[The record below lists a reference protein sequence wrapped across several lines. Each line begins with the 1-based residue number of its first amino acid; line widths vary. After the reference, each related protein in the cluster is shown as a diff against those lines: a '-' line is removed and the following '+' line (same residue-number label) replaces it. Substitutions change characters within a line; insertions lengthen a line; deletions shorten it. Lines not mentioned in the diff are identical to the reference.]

1 MVRLPQTSMP
11 LPCQIPVIVAKLM
24 TAIQGLWYQL
34 PVPDKGIFRGV
45 STRMNARV
53 QHRNNLQKVIS
64 CLLVFCLAFYYV
76 GVPTTA
82 YATTADEG
90 VVATD
95 ETDSPEQ
102 LSHFEDQNEADSSGQ
117 QSHPAEDSVE
127 PPAEETTDTIDAADT
142 TDTTDTTEGE
152 GDRDLNTP
160 DPDDPAA
167 NEEPD
172 PQHAVSVSSAFDV
185 DSRTITYT
193 VTVSNTGD
201 VALTGVTFLIPP
213 GAEAGEGASS
223 STGLNGFESA
233 REGESYESF
242 EITDLPADFDLAVGA
257 SASFTF
263 THELVIQ
270 PTDGTPVTVGFYA
283 TVEAAGETAFGSC
296 MDEYVLPYEAY
307 EVSSYFDA
315 AKADGSRVS
324 GDEPVVVGDTLYF
337 TYVVTNTGNVPLR
350 GIWAQS
356 TGIALVNPSDDWSTA
371 TVLQPGESRNFTASH
386 LVTDADT
393 ADAQDGYARLWA
405 TASIYVNGQSQEYT
419 CEGPVVALDYL
430 DVCIRLLYFEGAQV
444 TEYKDRN
451 LHMRAFVDDDFYWP
465 VDYIYENCT
474 DGFEIYRP
482 TSFDPI
488 TPEELSQMGTN
499 ENGEI
504 VLPVAYLR
512 TPTEASWTVNYYLD
526 STEGE
531 YLGSDYGTGKVGE
544 AIPVQLPS
552 TAPTGY
558 KADPVVTGPE
568 VIDADG
574 TQNVVD
580 VVYERD
586 SFGYTVNYYS
596 RDYAGQES
604 FLGST
609 TGPAATYGS
618 TVTVPVE
625 QLNAKLPTGFKALE
639 AGADYTVDI
648 TADEPQNVIDVTY
661 EPDTFTYTIR
671 YYHDAALDDAYHFQ
685 GEPLVGE
692 AVYGSTVHVDIHT
705 LNRNIPD
712 EGFYPKDNDDEFDIV
727 ITEDAAANSYNV
739 VYERASY
746 AYTISYYKDSVAP
759 ENLLGERTGV
769 YLWDYDRN
777 LAVPGD
783 TDAFLPEGYRRLVA
797 DLRIHITADPAQNVL
812 NVVYDRKRNDLGF
825 TVNYYRDSVD
835 AANLLGSDTGTGT
848 FEDAIPYVSGK
859 YAPEGYDAT
868 GVTSGATT
876 IGIDA
881 DANVLN
887 VVYTKGQ
894 VGYTV
899 NYYRDGVDD
908 ANLLGSVTGSGMLGS
923 DIPYE
928 VGPFA
933 PVGYDVANAA
943 TSGQTLV
950 TADAAANVLNVV
962 YTRQNNLSWRVNYY
976 LGSMDGAPVAS
987 ETGYGAYGDA
997 IVFEEGSHLAPGYVT
1012 PAQVSGDTTIVNL
1025 EGESVLNVVYPL
1037 GSYDYTVNYYKD
1049 AISEDNLLGS
1059 DVANGLYGSPVIFE
1073 QGKYAPE
1080 GYLTTGQTN
1089 GALTVGYDVASNVLN
1104 IVYTVDSFGYSIN
1117 YYKGS
1122 VADKNLVETV
1132 HNPTDLRPF
1141 GSTVELRV
1149 SEINTHRPNGYAEV
1163 SNARNLTITADAANN
1178 VINVVF
1184 APDFDE
1190 FYTTGIEP
1198 VVTTYDGSTHYVTA
1212 PGVVDGDVVT
1222 YVCDGVYETRTVGV
1236 DENIGLE
1243 FTEVTDGDVP
1253 VVVMLTRAGIASNA
1267 VQTYVNIAP
1276 APVVP
1281 DDPDT
1286 PDNPDNPDN
1295 PVTPD
1300 NPDDPDDPDN
1310 PDDPANEDPE
1320 VPSDIYVPGTDTTTD
1335 RGPMGQIAE
1344 RIFSYVDPGIEV
1356 PAPLNVTP
1364 IESGLDLAGAETIA
1378 DDANPLAAPAAPQK
1392 DFNAVSYLLVVL
1404 ATLCLAATSILLVVG
1419 KHIGNRMMQ
1428 MSVELAITDERKRRV
1443 VKRIAIGL
1451 GVCAIVLYVPWAT
1464 LLLL

>member
-1 MVRLPQTSMP
+1 M
-11 LPCQIPVIVAKLM
+11 
-24 TAIQGLWYQL
+24 
-34 PVPDKGIFRGV
+34 
-45 STRMNARV
+45 
-53 QHRNNLQKVIS
+53 
-64 CLLVFCLAFYYV
+64 
-76 GVPTTA
+76 
-82 YATTADEG
+82 
-90 VVATD
+90 
-95 ETDSPEQ
+95 
-102 LSHFEDQNEADSSGQ
+102 
-117 QSHPAEDSVE
+117 
-127 PPAEETTDTIDAADT
+127 
-142 TDTTDTTEGE
+142 
-152 GDRDLNTP
+152 
-160 DPDDPAA
+160 
-167 NEEPD
+167 
-172 PQHAVSVSSAFDV
+172 
-185 DSRTITYT
+185 
-193 VTVSNTGD
+193 
-201 VALTGVTFLIPP
+201 
-213 GAEAGEGASS
+213 
-223 STGLNGFESA
+223 
-233 REGESYESF
+233 
-242 EITDLPADFDLAVGA
+242 
-257 SASFTF
+257 
-263 THELVIQ
+263 
-270 PTDGTPVTVGFYA
+270 
-283 TVEAAGETAFGSC
+283 
-296 MDEYVLPYEAY
+296 
-307 EVSSYFDA
+307 
-315 AKADGSRVS
+315 
-324 GDEPVVVGDTLYF
+324 
-337 TYVVTNTGNVPLR
+337 
-350 GIWAQS
+350 
-356 TGIALVNPSDDWSTA
+356 
-371 TVLQPGESRNFTASH
+371 
-386 LVTDADT
+386 
-393 ADAQDGYARLWA
+393 
-405 TASIYVNGQSQEYT
+405 
-419 CEGPVVALDYL
+419 
-430 DVCIRLLYFEGAQV
+430 
-444 TEYKDRN
+444 
-451 LHMRAFVDDDFYWP
+451 
-465 VDYIYENCT
+465 
-474 DGFEIYRP
+474 
-482 TSFDPI
+482 
-488 TPEELSQMGTN
+488 
-499 ENGEI
+499 
-504 VLPVAYLR
+504 
-512 TPTEASWTVNYYLD
+512 
-526 STEGE
+526 
-531 YLGSDYGTGKVGE
+531 
-544 AIPVQLPS
+544 
-552 TAPTGY
+552 
-558 KADPVVTGPE
+558 
-568 VIDADG
+568 
-574 TQNVVD
+574 VD

-609 TGPAATYGS
+609 IGPEAIYGS
-618 TVTVPVE
+618 TVTLSTE

-648 TADEPQNVIDVTY
+648 TADESQNVIDVTY
-661 EPDTFTYTIR
+661 DPDTFTYTIR

-746 AYTISYYKDSVAP
+746 AYTIAYYKDSVAP

-868 GVTSGATT
+868 GTTSGATT

-899 NYYRDGVDD
+899 NYYRDSVDD

-923 DIPYE
+923 DIPHE

-997 IVFEEGSHLAPGYVT
+997 IVFEEGKHLAPGYTT
-1012 PAQVSGDTTIVNL
+1012 PARVSGDTTIVNL

-1059 DVANGLYGSPVIFE
+1059 DTANGLYGSPVIFE

-1104 IVYTVDSFGYSIN
+1104 VVYTVDSFGYSIN

-1122 VADKNLVETV
+1122 VADENLVETV
-1132 HNPTDLRPF
+1132 HNSADLRPF
-1141 GSTVELRV
+1141 GSTVELRA

-1184 APDFDE
+1184 APDFGE
-1190 FYTTGIEP
+1190 FYETGIEP

-1267 VQTYVNIAP
+1267 VETYVNIAP

-1281 DDPDT
+1281 DDPNTPDNPDDPVT
-1286 PDNPDNPDN
+1286 PDNPDNPN
-1295 PVTPD
+1295 
-1300 NPDDPDDPDN
+1300 DPDN
-1310 PDDPANEDPE
+1310 PDDPAVDDPE

-1344 RIFSYVDPGIEV
+1344 RIFSYVDPGIDV
-1356 PAPLNVTP
+1356 PGPLNATP
-1364 IESGLDLAGAETIA
+1364 IESGLGLAGTETIA

-1443 VKRIAIGL
+1443 VKRIATGL
-1451 GVCAIVLYVPWAT
+1451 GVCAIVLYVLWAM

>member
-1 MVRLPQTSMP
+1 MVRLPETTVP

-102 LSHFEDQNEADSSGQ
+102 LSHLEDQNETASSGQ
-117 QSHPAEDSVE
+117 QSHPDEDSAE
-127 PPAEETTDTIDAADT
+127 TPAEETTDTTDTDDT
-142 TDTTDTTEGE
+142 TGTTEGE
-152 GDRDLNTP
+152 GDRDLNVP

-193 VTVSNTGD
+193 VTVTNTGD
-201 VALTGVTFLIPP
+201 DALTGASFLISP
-213 GAEAGEGASS
+213 GVEAGEGASS
-223 STGLNGFESA
+223 STGVNGFESA
-233 REGESYESF
+233 HDGADYANF

-296 MDEYVLPYEAY
+296 MDDYVLPYEAY

-350 GIWAQS
+350 GVWAQS

-405 TASIYVNGQSQEYT
+405 TASIYVNGQSQECT

-444 TEYKDRN
+444 TEYPERN

-488 TPEELSQMGTN
+488 APEELSQMGTN
-499 ENGEI
+499 QYGEI

-531 YLGSDYGTGKVGE
+531 YLGSEYGTGNVGE
-544 AIPVQLPS
+544 AIPVQIYA
-552 TAPTGY
+552 APTGY

-648 TADEPQNVIDVTY
+648 TADESQNVIDVTY
-661 EPDTFTYTIR
+661 DPDTFTYTIR

-746 AYTISYYKDSVAP
+746 AYTIAYYKDSVAP

-835 AANLLGSDTGTGT
+835 
-848 FEDAIPYVSGK
+848 
-859 YAPEGYDAT
+859 
-868 GVTSGATT
+868 
-876 IGIDA
+876 
-881 DANVLN
+881 
-887 VVYTKGQ
+887 
-894 VGYTV
+894 
-899 NYYRDGVDD
+899 D

-923 DIPYE
+923 DIPHE

-1104 IVYTVDSFGYSIN
+1104 VIYTVDSFGYSIN

-1122 VADKNLVETV
+1122 VADENLVETV
-1132 HNPTDLRPF
+1132 HNPADLRPF
-1141 GSTVELRV
+1141 GSTVELRA
-1149 SEINTHRPNGYAEV
+1149 SEINTHRPNGYAEA
-1163 SNARNLTITADAANN
+1163 SNARNLTITADAASN

-1184 APDFDE
+1184 APDFGE

-1243 FTEVTDGDVP
+1243 FTEVTDGNVP

-1267 VQTYVNIAP
+1267 VETYVNIAP

-1286 PDNPDNPDN
+1286 PDNPDD

-1300 NPDDPDDPDN
+1300 SPDDPDAPDN
-1310 PDDPANEDPE
+1310 PDDPAADDPE

-1344 RIFSYVDPGIEV
+1344 RIFSYVDPGIDV
-1356 PAPLNVTP
+1356 PGPLNATP
-1364 IESGLDLAGAETIA
+1364 IESGLDLAGTETIA

-1443 VKRIAIGL
+1443 VKRIATGL
-1451 GVCAIVLYVPWAT
+1451 GVCAIVLYVLWAT

>member
-1 MVRLPQTSMP
+1 MVRLPETTVP

-45 STRMNARV
+45 FTRMNVRV
-53 QHRNNLQKVIS
+53 QHRNSLQKVIS
-64 CLLVFCLAFYYV
+64 CLLAFSLAFYYV

-82 YATTADEG
+82 YAAD
-90 VVATD
+90 TD
-95 ETDSPEQ
+95 ETACSEEQ
-102 LSHFEDQNEADSSGQ
+102 PHFKDQNETESSEQ
-117 QSHPAEDSVE
+117 QSHPDEASIEIAAETVDLSTVSSAEDT
-127 PPAEETTDTIDAADT
+127 ADTIDA
-142 TDTTDTTEGE
+142 TDTTDPVDE

-160 DPDDPAA
+160 DPDDP
-167 NEEPD
+167 NTNVEPD

-185 DSRTITYT
+185 ASRTITYT
-193 VTVSNTGD
+193 VTVTNTGD
-201 VALTGVTFLIPP
+201 VDLTGASFSISS
-213 GAEAGEGASS
+213 GAEGDGSS
-223 STGLNGFESA
+223 HGGVSGFESA
-233 REGESYESF
+233 HDGVDYANF
-242 EITDLPADFDLAVGA
+242 EIADLPADFDLAVGA

-263 THELVIQ
+263 THELVIK
-270 PTDGTPVTVGFYA
+270 PADGTSVTVGFTA
-283 TVEAAGETAFGSC
+283 MVEAAGETAAGTHV
-296 MDEYVLPYEAY
+296 DEYVLPYEAF
-307 EVSSYFDA
+307 ELSGSAVARDA
-315 AKADGSRVS
+315 RGYLLAE
-324 GDEPVVVGDTLYF
+324 DEPATIGDTLSF
-337 TYVVTNTGNVPLR
+337 TYTVTNTGTMPLAD
-350 GIWAQS
+350 IS
-356 TGIALVNPSDDWSTA
+356 VSLKSLVD
-371 TVLQPGESRNFTASH
+371 
-386 LVTDADT
+386 
-393 ADAQDGYARLWA
+393 
-405 TASIYVNGQSQEYT
+405 
-419 CEGPVVALDYL
+419 
-430 DVCIRLLYFEGAQV
+430 FEGAPDTLPTLEPGASQEFTITRVV
-444 TEYKDRN
+444 TEEDFAEVTEDDPYPTTFAYAIVTANGVTHELDLYSPKLAQEYYSYTIDFVARHLEGNPTYYPSWQINLRN
-451 LHMRAFVDDDFYWP
+451 LGPEMYLPLETIYDHCPEGYDISLYVMDEDENVYP
-465 VDYIYENCT
+465 V
-474 DGFEIYRP
+474 
-482 TSFDPI
+482 
-488 TPEELSQMGTN
+488 ELQDVEPFT
-499 ENGEI
+499 
-504 VLPVAYLR
+504 LPSLQSNIMVVYDQI
-512 TPTEASWTVNYYLD
+512 PTEASYTVNYYLD
-526 STEGE
+526 STEGT
-531 YLGSDYGTGKVGE
+531 YLGSDYGSGNVGDF
-544 AIPVQLPS
+544 IPVS
-552 TAPTGY
+552 ATAPAGY
-558 KADPVVTGPE
+558 KTTPVITGPE
-568 VIDADG
+568 VIGADA
-574 TQNVVD
+574 TENVVN
-580 VVYERD
+580 VVFERD

-639 AGADYTVDI
+639 AGADYAVDI
-648 TADEPQNVIDVTY
+648 TADEAQNVIDVTY

-746 AYTISYYKDSVAP
+746 AYTIAYYKDSVAP
-759 ENLLGERTGV
+759 QNLLGERTGV
-769 YLWDYDRN
+769 YLWDYNWNVYQDERN
-777 LAVPGD
+777 
-783 TDAFLPEGYRRLVA
+783 AFLPEGYKRFTTSDYVR
-797 DLRIHITADPAQNVL
+797 ITADESQNVL
-812 NVVYDRKRNDLGF
+812 NVVYDQKRNDLGY
-825 TVNYYRDSVD
+825 TVNYYKDSVD

-868 GVTSGATT
+868 GVTSGVTT
-876 IGIDA
+876 IGVDQE
-881 DANVLN
+881 ANVLN
-887 VVYTKGQ
+887 VVYSKGQ
-894 VGYTV
+894 IGYTV
-899 NYYRDGVDD
+899 NYYKDSVDA
-908 ANLLGSVTGSGMLGS
+908 ANLLGSMTGSGVLGS

-933 PVGYDVANAA
+933 PVGYDVTNAA

-950 TADAAANVLNVV
+950 TADASANVLNVV
-962 YTRQNNLSWRVNYY
+962 YTKQNNLSWRVNYY

-997 IVFEEGSHLAPGYVT
+997 ITFEEGKHLALGYAL
-1012 PAQVSGDTTIVNL
+1012 PAQISGDTTIVNL

-1037 GSYDYTVNYYKD
+1037 GSYEYTVNYYKD
-1049 AISEDNLLGS
+1049 AISENNLLGS
-1059 DVANGLYGSPVIFE
+1059 DVANGLYGSHIVFE
-1073 QGKYAPE
+1073 QGKYAPV

-1104 IVYTVDSFGYSIN
+1104 VVYTVDSFGYSIN

-1122 VADKNLVETV
+1122 VADENLVETV
-1132 HNPTDLRPF
+1132 HNPADLRPF

-1149 SEINTHRPNGYAEV
+1149 DEMNMHRPNGYAEV

-1190 FYTTGIEP
+1190 FYATGIDP
-1198 VVTTYDGSTHYVTA
+1198 VVTTYDGSAHYVTA
-1212 PGVVDGDVVT
+1212 PGVVDGDIVT
-1222 YVCDGVYETRTVGV
+1222 YVYDGGYETRTVGV

-1267 VQTYVNIAP
+1267 VETFVNIAP

-1281 DDPDT
+1281 DDPNVPVIPDDPSMLDNPDD
-1286 PDNPDNPDN
+1286 PDNPD
-1295 PVTPD
+1295 TPD
-1300 NPDDPDDPDN
+1300 NPDDPAAD
-1310 PDDPANEDPE
+1310 DPE

-1344 RIFSYVDPGIEV
+1344 RIFSYVDPGIDV
-1356 PAPLNVTP
+1356 PGPLNATP
-1364 IESGLDLAGAETIA
+1364 IESGLDLAGTETIA

-1443 VKRIAIGL
+1443 VKRIATGL
-1451 GVCAIVLYVPWAT
+1451 GVCAIVLYVLWAT

>member
-11 LPCQIPVIVAKLM
+11 LPCQIPVIMAKLM

-34 PVPDKGIFRGV
+34 PVPGKGIFRGV

-102 LSHFEDQNEADSSGQ
+102 LSHLEDQNETASSGQ
-117 QSHPAEDSVE
+117 QSHPDEDSAE
-127 PPAEETTDTIDAADT
+127 TPAEETTDTTDTDDT
-142 TDTTDTTEGE
+142 TGTTEGE
-152 GDRDLNTP
+152 GDRDLNAP

-193 VTVSNTGD
+193 VTVTNTGD
-201 VALTGVTFLIPP
+201 VALTGASFLISP
-213 GAEAGEGASS
+213 GVEAGEGASS
-223 STGLNGFESA
+223 STGVNGFESA
-233 REGESYESF
+233 HDGADYANF

-263 THELVIQ
+263 THELLIQ

-283 TVEAAGETAFGSC
+283 TVEAAGETAFDSC
-296 MDEYVLPYEAY
+296 MDECVLPYEAF
-307 EVSSYFDA
+307 EIS
-315 AKADGSRVS
+315 GSVLAYNAQ
-324 GDEPVVVGDTLYF
+324 GYLLEKDEPATIGDTLYF
-337 TYVVTNTGNVPLR
+337 TYVVTNTGSLPLDDISLFVKSLTDFEGVPD
-350 GIWAQS
+350 
-356 TGIALVNPSDDWSTA
+356 ALDVLEPGASQEFTITRVVTEEDFAEATEDEPYPVIFAYAIVTA
-371 TVLQPGESRNFTASH
+371 NGVTHEHELYSPRLDQECYTYTIDFVARH
-386 LVTDADT
+386 LVGNPTYHPSW
-393 ADAQDGYARLWA
+393 QISLRNL
-405 TASIYVNGQSQEYT
+405 
-419 CEGPVVALDYL
+419 GPEMYLPL
-430 DVCIRLLYFEGAQV
+430 DV
-444 TEYKDRN
+444 
-451 LHMRAFVDDDFYWP
+451 
-465 VDYIYENCT
+465 IYERCPAGYEPSVYLETGDSAVLVELQDMNPIELPELQSNFLVVY
-474 DGFEIYRP
+474 DEI
-482 TSFDPI
+482 
-488 TPEELSQMGTN
+488 
-499 ENGEI
+499 
-504 VLPVAYLR
+504 
-512 TPTEASWTVNYYLD
+512 PTEASWTVNYYLD

-568 VIDADG
+568 VIDTDS

-648 TADEPQNVIDVTY
+648 TADESQNVIDVTY

-899 NYYRDGVDD
+899 NYYRDSVDD

-1104 IVYTVDSFGYSIN
+1104 VVYTVDSFGYSIN

-1122 VADKNLVETV
+1122 VADENLVETV

-1141 GSTVELRV
+1141 GSTVELRA

-1178 VINVVF
+1178 IINVVF

-1286 PDNPDNPDN
+1286 PDNPDNPDD

-1300 NPDDPDDPDN
+1300 NPDDPDAPDN
-1310 PDDPANEDPE
+1310 PDDPAADDPE

-1344 RIFSYVDPGIEV
+1344 RIFSYVDPGIDV
-1356 PAPLNVTP
+1356 PGPLNATP
-1364 IESGLDLAGAETIA
+1364 IESGLDLAGTETIA

-1443 VKRIAIGL
+1443 MKRIATGL
-1451 GVCAIVLYVPWAT
+1451 GVCAIVLYVLWAT

>member
-1 MVRLPQTSMP
+1 MVRLPQTSMS

-53 QHRNNLQKVIS
+53 QHRNSLQKVIS

-76 GVPTTA
+76 GTPVTA
-82 YATTADEG
+82 YAADTDEG
-90 VVATD
+90 VTAAVISSEANEVSEVEKSQD
-95 ETDSPEQ
+95 ELAEEGDFSTTSSDGDSGRNDSDSTESTEPEQ
-102 LSHFEDQNEADSSGQ
+102 
-117 QSHPAEDSVE
+117 PAEPEQPTDPEDPTEPAEPEVVE
-127 PPAEETTDTIDAADT
+127 PQYSVSASSSFDAA
-142 TDTTDTTEGE
+142 
-152 GDRDLNTP
+152 
-160 DPDDPAA
+160 A
-167 NEEPD
+167 
-172 PQHAVSVSSAFDV
+172 
-185 DSRTITYT
+185 RTITYT
-193 VTVSNTGD
+193 VNVTNTG
-201 VALTGVTFLIPP
+201 ASTIESLSFTSPGGVEDPTAIGSGVSIVENAGDDSASHTFD
-213 GAEAGEGASS
+213 
-223 STGLNGFESA
+223 N
-233 REGESYESF
+233 
-242 EITDLPADFDLAVGA
+242 LPADFSLGA
-257 SASFTF
+257 GQMASFTF
-263 THELVIQ
+263 EYELRLD
-270 PTDGTPVTVGFYA
+270 P
-283 TVEAAGETAFGSC
+283 AAGGSVNVAFTVFVYAGNHVESANCETDCVF
-296 MDEYVLPYEAY
+296 PYSDFTVTGTSVAR
-307 EVSSYFDA
+307 DA
-315 AKADGSRVS
+315 RGYLLAE
-324 GDEPVVVGDTLYF
+324 DEPATIGDTLYF
-337 TYVVTNTGNVPLR
+337 TYTVTNTGTLPLS
-350 GIWAQS
+350 GLS
-356 TGIALVNPSDDWSTA
+356 TSIKSVSSFEGAIELPSG
-371 TVLQPGESRNFTASH
+371 LQPGESQSFTVTHVVTDEDFVDVTEDEPYAVVLALAIVEAGDLTHEFELSSPKLAREYYSYTIDFVARH
-386 LVTDADT
+386 LVGNPTYYPAWQISLRNIGPEMHLPLSTIYDHCPEGYDISLYVMDEDENVYPVELQDAEPLT
-393 ADAQDGYARLWA
+393 LP
-405 TASIYVNGQSQEYT
+405 SLQSNI
-419 CEGPVVALDYL
+419 VVVYDQ
-430 DVCIRLLYFEGAQV
+430 I
-444 TEYKDRN
+444 
-451 LHMRAFVDDDFYWP
+451 
-465 VDYIYENCT
+465 
-474 DGFEIYRP
+474 
-482 TSFDPI
+482 
-488 TPEELSQMGTN
+488 
-499 ENGEI
+499 
-504 VLPVAYLR
+504 
-512 TPTEASWTVNYYLD
+512 PTEASWTVNYYLD

-531 YLGSDYGTGKVGE
+531 YLGSNYGTGNVGE
-544 AIPVQLPS
+544 AIPLQLPS

-558 KADPVVTGPE
+558 KATPVITGPE
-568 VIDADG
+568 VIGVDA

-596 RDYAGQES
+596 RDHAGQES

-609 TGPAATYGS
+609 TGPKAMYGS

-648 TADEPQNVIDVTY
+648 TADEAQNVIDVTY

-746 AYTISYYKDSVAP
+746 AYTIAYYKDSVAP
-759 ENLLGERTGV
+759 QNLLGERTGV
-769 YLWDYDRN
+769 YLWDYNWNVYQDERN
-777 LAVPGD
+777 
-783 TDAFLPEGYRRLVA
+783 AFLPEGYKRFTTSDYVR
-797 DLRIHITADPAQNVL
+797 ITADESQNVL
-812 NVVYDRKRNDLGF
+812 NVVYDQKRNDLGY

-887 VVYTKGQ
+887 VVYSKGQ

-899 NYYRDGVDD
+899 NYYRDSVEA
-908 ANLLGSVTGSGMLGS
+908 ANLLGSVAGSGVLGS

-950 TADAAANVLNVV
+950 TADASANVLNVV
-962 YTRQNNLSWRVNYY
+962 YTKQSNLSWRVNYY

-997 IVFEEGSHLAPGYVT
+997 IAFEEGKHLALGYTT
-1012 PAQVSGDTTIVNL
+1012 PAQVSGDTAIVNL

-1049 AISEDNLLGS
+1049 AISGDNLLGS

-1122 VADKNLVETV
+1122 IADENLVETV
-1132 HNPTDLRPF
+1132 HNPADLRPF

-1149 SEINTHRPNGYAEV
+1149 DEMNMHRPNGYAEV

-1178 VINVVF
+1178 IINVVF
-1184 APDFDE
+1184 APDFGE
-1190 FYTTGIEP
+1190 FYATGIDP

-1222 YVCDGVYETRTVGV
+1222 YVYDGVYETRTVGV

-1243 FTEVTDGDVP
+1243 FTEVTNGDVP

-1267 VQTYVNIAP
+1267 VETYVNIAP

-1281 DDPDT
+1281 DDPNT
-1286 PDNPDNPDN
+1286 PDNPDD

-1300 NPDDPDDPDN
+1300 NPDDPNDPDN
-1310 PDDPANEDPE
+1310 PDDPAADDPE

-1344 RIFSYVDPGIEV
+1344 RIFSYVDPGIDV
-1356 PAPLNVTP
+1356 PGPLNATP
-1364 IESGLDLAGAETIA
+1364 IESGLDLAGTETIA

-1404 ATLCLAATSILLVVG
+1404 ATLCLVATSILLVVG

-1428 MSVELAITDERKRRV
+1428 MSVELAITDERKRHV
-1443 VKRIAIGL
+1443 VKRIATGL
-1451 GVCAIVLYVPWAT
+1451 GVCAIVLYVLWAT

>member
-201 VALTGVTFLIPP
+201 VALTGVTFLSPP

-648 TADEPQNVIDVTY
+648 TAASPRTS
-661 EPDTFTYTIR
+661 
-671 YYHDAALDDAYHFQ
+671 
-685 GEPLVGE
+685 
-692 AVYGSTVHVDIHT
+692 ST
-705 LNRNIPD
+705 
-712 EGFYPKDNDDEFDIV
+712 
-727 ITEDAAANSYNV
+727 
-739 VYERASY
+739 
-746 AYTISYYKDSVAP
+746 
-759 ENLLGERTGV
+759 
-769 YLWDYDRN
+769 
-777 LAVPGD
+777 
-783 TDAFLPEGYRRLVA
+783 
-797 DLRIHITADPAQNVL
+797 
-812 NVVYDRKRNDLGF
+812 
-825 TVNYYRDSVD
+825 
-835 AANLLGSDTGTGT
+835 
-848 FEDAIPYVSGK
+848 
-859 YAPEGYDAT
+859 
-868 GVTSGATT
+868 
-876 IGIDA
+876 
-881 DANVLN
+881 
-887 VVYTKGQ
+887 
-894 VGYTV
+894 
-899 NYYRDGVDD
+899 
-908 ANLLGSVTGSGMLGS
+908 
-923 DIPYE
+923 
-928 VGPFA
+928 
-933 PVGYDVANAA
+933 
-943 TSGQTLV
+943 
-950 TADAAANVLNVV
+950 
-962 YTRQNNLSWRVNYY
+962 
-976 LGSMDGAPVAS
+976 
-987 ETGYGAYGDA
+987 
-997 IVFEEGSHLAPGYVT
+997 
-1012 PAQVSGDTTIVNL
+1012 
-1025 EGESVLNVVYPL
+1025 
-1037 GSYDYTVNYYKD
+1037 
-1049 AISEDNLLGS
+1049 
-1059 DVANGLYGSPVIFE
+1059 
-1073 QGKYAPE
+1073 
-1080 GYLTTGQTN
+1080 
-1089 GALTVGYDVASNVLN
+1089 
-1104 IVYTVDSFGYSIN
+1104 
-1117 YYKGS
+1117 
-1122 VADKNLVETV
+1122 
-1132 HNPTDLRPF
+1132 
-1141 GSTVELRV
+1141 
-1149 SEINTHRPNGYAEV
+1149 
-1163 SNARNLTITADAANN
+1163 
-1178 VINVVF
+1178 
-1184 APDFDE
+1184 
-1190 FYTTGIEP
+1190 
-1198 VVTTYDGSTHYVTA
+1198 
-1212 PGVVDGDVVT
+1212 
-1222 YVCDGVYETRTVGV
+1222 
-1236 DENIGLE
+1236 
-1243 FTEVTDGDVP
+1243 
-1253 VVVMLTRAGIASNA
+1253 
-1267 VQTYVNIAP
+1267 
-1276 APVVP
+1276 
-1281 DDPDT
+1281 
-1286 PDNPDNPDN
+1286 
-1295 PVTPD
+1295 
-1300 NPDDPDDPDN
+1300 
-1310 PDDPANEDPE
+1310 
-1320 VPSDIYVPGTDTTTD
+1320 
-1335 RGPMGQIAE
+1335 
-1344 RIFSYVDPGIEV
+1344 
-1356 PAPLNVTP
+1356 
-1364 IESGLDLAGAETIA
+1364 
-1378 DDANPLAAPAAPQK
+1378 
-1392 DFNAVSYLLVVL
+1392 
-1404 ATLCLAATSILLVVG
+1404 
-1419 KHIGNRMMQ
+1419 
-1428 MSVELAITDERKRRV
+1428 
-1443 VKRIAIGL
+1443 
-1451 GVCAIVLYVPWAT
+1451 
-1464 LLLL
+1464 

>member
-1 MVRLPQTSMP
+1 MVRLPETTVP

-102 LSHFEDQNEADSSGQ
+102 LSHLEDQNETASSGQ
-117 QSHPAEDSVE
+117 QSHPDEDSAE
-127 PPAEETTDTIDAADT
+127 TPAEETTDTTDTDDT
-142 TDTTDTTEGE
+142 TGTTEGE
-152 GDRDLNTP
+152 GDRDLNVP

-193 VTVSNTGD
+193 VTVTNTGD
-201 VALTGVTFLIPP
+201 DALTGASFLISP
-213 GAEAGEGASS
+213 GVEAGEGASS
-223 STGLNGFESA
+223 STGVNGFESA
-233 REGESYESF
+233 HDGADYANF

-296 MDEYVLPYEAY
+296 MDDYVLPYEAY

-350 GIWAQS
+350 GVWAQS

-405 TASIYVNGQSQEYT
+405 TASIYVNGQSQECT

-444 TEYKDRN
+444 TEYPERN

-488 TPEELSQMGTN
+488 APEELSQMGTN
-499 ENGEI
+499 QYGEI

-531 YLGSDYGTGKVGE
+531 YLGSEYGTGNVGE
-544 AIPVQLPS
+544 AIPVQIYA
-552 TAPTGY
+552 APTGY

-648 TADEPQNVIDVTY
+648 TADESQNVIDVTY
-661 EPDTFTYTIR
+661 DPDTFTYTIR

-746 AYTISYYKDSVAP
+746 AYTIAYYKDSVAP

-835 AANLLGSDTGTGT
+835 
-848 FEDAIPYVSGK
+848 
-859 YAPEGYDAT
+859 
-868 GVTSGATT
+868 
-876 IGIDA
+876 
-881 DANVLN
+881 
-887 VVYTKGQ
+887 
-894 VGYTV
+894 
-899 NYYRDGVDD
+899 D

-923 DIPYE
+923 DIPHE

-1104 IVYTVDSFGYSIN
+1104 VVYTVDSFGYSIN

-1122 VADKNLVETV
+1122 VADENLVETV
-1132 HNPTDLRPF
+1132 HNPADLRPF
-1141 GSTVELRV
+1141 GSTVELRA
-1149 SEINTHRPNGYAEV
+1149 SEINTHRPNGYAEA
-1163 SNARNLTITADAANN
+1163 SNARNLTITADAASN

-1184 APDFDE
+1184 APDFGE

-1243 FTEVTDGDVP
+1243 FTEVTDGNVP

-1267 VQTYVNIAP
+1267 VETYVNIAP

-1286 PDNPDNPDN
+1286 PDNPDD

-1300 NPDDPDDPDN
+1300 SPDDPDAPDN
-1310 PDDPANEDPE
+1310 PDDPAADDPE

-1344 RIFSYVDPGIEV
+1344 RIFSYVDPGIDV
-1356 PAPLNVTP
+1356 PGPLNATP
-1364 IESGLDLAGAETIA
+1364 IESGLDLAGTETIA

-1443 VKRIAIGL
+1443 VKRIATGL
-1451 GVCAIVLYVPWAT
+1451 GVCAIVLYVLWAT

>member
-1 MVRLPQTSMP
+1 MVRLPETTVP

-53 QHRNNLQKVIS
+53 QHRNSLQKVIS

-76 GVPTTA
+76 GVPTSA

-90 VVATD
+90 VETVAADETDKIIAAD

-102 LSHFEDQNEADSSGQ
+102 LSHFEDQNETASSGQ
-117 QSHPAEDSVE
+117 QSHPSEAADS
-127 PPAEETTDTIDAADT
+127 ADT
-142 TDTTDTTEGE
+142 TDTTEDE

-167 NEEPD
+167 NEEPN
-172 PQHAVSVSSAFDV
+172 PQHAVNVSSAFDV

-193 VTVSNTGD
+193 VTVTNTGD
-201 VALTGVTFLIPP
+201 VDLTGVSFHTTP
-213 GAEAGEGASS
+213 GSEADAGTVS

-233 REGESYESF
+233 HDGESYQTF

-263 THELVIQ
+263 THELIIQ

-296 MDEYVLPYEAY
+296 MDDYVLPYEAY

-315 AKADGSRVS
+315 AKADGTRVS

-350 GIWAQS
+350 GVWAQS
-356 TGIALVNPSDDWSTA
+356 TGIALVNASDDWSTA
-371 TVLQPGESRNFTASH
+371 TVLQPGESRSFTASH

-405 TASIYVNGQSQEYT
+405 TASIYVNGQAKEGCV
-419 CEGPVVALDYL
+419 CEGPSVALDYL
-430 DVCIRLLYFEGAQV
+430 DVYLRLLYFEGTQV
-444 TEYKDRN
+444 SEYPDRN

-465 VDYIYENCT
+465 EDYIYENCT

-482 TSFDPI
+482 ASFDPI
-488 TPEELSQMGTN
+488 TSEELSQMGTN

-512 TPTEASWTVNYYLD
+512 IPTTASWTVNYYLD

-531 YLGSDYGTGKVGE
+531 YLGSDYGTGNVGE
-544 AIPVQLPS
+544 AIPVQVPS

-558 KADPVVTGPE
+558 KATPVITGPE
-568 VIDADG
+568 VIGADA

-596 RDYAGQES
+596 RDHAGQES

-648 TADEPQNVIDVTY
+648 TADEAQNVIDVTY

-746 AYTISYYKDSVAP
+746 AYTIAYYKDSVAP
-759 ENLLGERTGV
+759 QNLLGERTGV

-783 TDAFLPEGYRRLVA
+783 TDAFLPEGYRSVIA
-797 DLRIHITADPAQNVL
+797 DLRIHITADPTQNVL
-812 NVVYDRKRNDLGF
+812 NVVYDQKRNDLGY

-859 YAPEGYDAT
+859 YAPEGYDTT

-881 DANVLN
+881 DTNVLN
-887 VVYTKGQ
+887 VVYSKGQ

-899 NYYRDGVDD
+899 NYYRDSVDD
-908 ANLLGSVTGSGMLGS
+908 ANLLGSVTGSGVLGS

-943 TSGQTLV
+943 TSGQMMV
-950 TADAAANVLNVV
+950 TADASANVLNVV
-962 YTRQNNLSWRVNYY
+962 YTKQNNLSWRVNYY
-976 LGSMDGAPVAS
+976 LGSMDSAPVAS

-997 IVFEEGSHLAPGYVT
+997 IVFEEGKHLAPGYTT

-1059 DVANGLYGSPVIFE
+1059 DTANGLYGSPVIFE

-1104 IVYTVDSFGYSIN
+1104 VVYTVDSFGYSIN

-1122 VADKNLVETV
+1122 VADENLVETV
-1132 HNPTDLRPF
+1132 HNPADLRPF
-1141 GSTVELRV
+1141 GSTVELRA

-1184 APDFDE
+1184 APDFGE
-1190 FYTTGIEP
+1190 FYATGIEP
-1198 VVTTYDGSTHYVTA
+1198 VVTTYDGSAHYVTA

-1222 YVCDGVYETRTVGV
+1222 YVYDGGYETRTVGV

-1267 VQTYVNIAP
+1267 VETYVNIAP

-1286 PDNPDNPDN
+1286 PDNPDNP
-1295 PVTPD
+1295 VTPD
-1300 NPDDPDDPDN
+1300 NPDDPDTPDN
-1310 PDDPANEDPE
+1310 PDDPAADDPE

-1344 RIFSYVDPGIEV
+1344 RIFSYVDPGIDV
-1356 PAPLNVTP
+1356 PGPLNATP
-1364 IESGLDLAGAETIA
+1364 IESGLDLAGTETIA

-1428 MSVELAITDERKRRV
+1428 VSVELAITDERKRRV
-1443 VKRIAIGL
+1443 VKRIATGL
-1451 GVCAIVLYVPWAT
+1451 GVCAIVLYVLWAT

>member
-53 QHRNNLQKVIS
+53 QHRNSLQKVIS

-102 LSHFEDQNEADSSGQ
+102 LPHLEDQNEADSPGQ
-117 QSHPAEDSVE
+117 QSHPDEDSAE
-127 PPAEETTDTIDAADT
+127 TPAEETTDT

-152 GDRDLNTP
+152 GDRDLNAP

-296 MDEYVLPYEAY
+296 MDDCVLPYEAY

-405 TASIYVNGQSQEYT
+405 TASIYVNGQSQECT

-430 DVCIRLLYFEGAQV
+430 DVCIRLLYFEGVQV
-444 TEYKDRN
+444 TEYPERN

-512 TPTEASWTVNYYLD
+512 TPTEASYTVNYYKD
-526 STEGE
+526 SVDPANS
-531 YLGSDYGTGKVGE
+531 LGSEYGTGNVGE
-544 AIPVQLPS
+544 AIPVS
-552 TAPTGY
+552 ISAAPTGY
-558 KADPVVTGPE
+558 KADPIVTGPE
-568 VIDADG
+568 VIDADS
-574 TQNVVD
+574 TQNVVN

-648 TADEPQNVIDVTY
+648 TADESQNVIDVTY

-746 AYTISYYKDSVAP
+746 AYTIAYYKDSVAP

-825 TVNYYRDSVD
+825 TVNYYRDS
-835 AANLLGSDTGTGT
+835 
-848 FEDAIPYVSGK
+848 
-859 YAPEGYDAT
+859 
-868 GVTSGATT
+868 
-876 IGIDA
+876 
-881 DANVLN
+881 
-887 VVYTKGQ
+887 
-894 VGYTV
+894 
-899 NYYRDGVDD
+899 VDD

-1025 EGESVLNVVYPL
+1025 EGDSVLNVVYPL

-1049 AISEDNLLGS
+1049 AISADNLLGS

-1122 VADKNLVETV
+1122 VADENLVETV

-1141 GSTVELRV
+1141 GSTVELRA

-1163 SNARNLTITADAANN
+1163 SNARNLVITADAANN

-1286 PDNPDNPDN
+1286 PDNPDNPDD

-1335 RGPMGQIAE
+1335 RSPMGQIAE
-1344 RIFSYVDPGIEV
+1344 RIFSYVDPGIDV
-1356 PAPLNVTP
+1356 PAPLNATP

-1443 VKRIAIGL
+1443 VKRIATGL
-1451 GVCAIVLYVPWAT
+1451 GVCAIVLYVLWAT

>member
-95 ETDSPEQ
+95 ETVSPEQLSHNEMTDTDETGSPEQ
-102 LSHFEDQNEADSSGQ
+102 LSHFEDQNETDSSGQ
-117 QSHPAEDSVE
+117 QSHPSEVADS
-127 PPAEETTDTIDAADT
+127 

-152 GDRDLNTP
+152 GDRDLNEP
-160 DPDDPAA
+160 DPDEPA
-167 NEEPD
+167 EPKETE
-172 PQHAVSVSSAFDV
+172 PQYSVSASSSFDAAE
-185 DSRTITYT
+185 RTITYT
-193 VTVSNTGD
+193 VNVTNTG
-201 VALTGVTFLIPP
+201 ASTIESLSFTSPGGVEDPTAIGSGVSIVENAGDDSASHTFD
-213 GAEAGEGASS
+213 
-223 STGLNGFESA
+223 N
-233 REGESYESF
+233 
-242 EITDLPADFDLAVGA
+242 LPADFSLGA
-257 SASFTF
+257 GQTTSFTF
-263 THELVIQ
+263 EYEIGLD
-270 PTDGTPVTVGFYA
+270 P
-283 TVEAAGETAFGSC
+283 AAGGSVNVAFTVFVYAGNHVESANCETDCVF
-296 MDEYVLPYEAY
+296 PYSDFTVTGTSIAR
-307 EVSSYFDA
+307 DA
-315 AKADGSRVS
+315 RGYLLAE
-324 GDEPVVVGDTLYF
+324 DEPAAIGDTLYF
-337 TYVVTNTGNVPLR
+337 TYTVTNTGTLPLS
-350 GIWAQS
+350 GLSASIKSISSFEGA
-356 TGIALVNPSDDWSTA
+356 IELPSE
-371 TVLQPGESRNFTASH
+371 LQPGESQSFTVTHVVVDEDFADVTEDEPYAVVLALAIVEAGNLTHEFELSSPKMTREYYSYTIDFVARH
-386 LVTDADT
+386 LVGNPTYYPAWQISLRNIGPEMYLPFETIYDHCPEGYDISLYMMDEDENVYPVELQDAEPLT
-393 ADAQDGYARLWA
+393 LP
-405 TASIYVNGQSQEYT
+405 SLQSNII
-419 CEGPVVALDYL
+419 VVYDQ
-430 DVCIRLLYFEGAQV
+430 I
-444 TEYKDRN
+444 
-451 LHMRAFVDDDFYWP
+451 
-465 VDYIYENCT
+465 
-474 DGFEIYRP
+474 
-482 TSFDPI
+482 PI
-488 TPEELSQMGTN
+488 EA
-499 ENGEI
+499 
-504 VLPVAYLR
+504 AY
-512 TPTEASWTVNYYLD
+512 TVNYYLD
-526 STEGE
+526 STEGKH
-531 YLGSDYGTGKVGE
+531 LGSDYGTGNVGDP
-544 AIPVQLPS
+544 IPVS
-552 TAPTGY
+552 ATAPAGY
-558 KADPVVTGPE
+558 KATPVITGPE
-568 VIDADG
+568 VIGADA

-596 RDYAGQES
+596 RDHAGQES

-648 TADEPQNVIDVTY
+648 TADEAQNVIDVTY

-746 AYTISYYKDSVAP
+746 GYTIAYYKDSVAP

-769 YLWDYDRN
+769 YLWDYNWNVYQDERN
-777 LAVPGD
+777 
-783 TDAFLPEGYRRLVA
+783 AFLPEGYKRFTTSDYVR
-797 DLRIHITADPAQNVL
+797 ITADESQNVL
-812 NVVYDRKRNDLGF
+812 NVVYDQKRNDLGY

-876 IGIDA
+876 IGVDA

-887 VVYTKGQ
+887 VVYSKGQ

-899 NYYRDGVDD
+899 NYYRDSVDA
-908 ANLLGSVTGSGMLGS
+908 ANLLGSMTGSGVLGS

-950 TADAAANVLNVV
+950 TADASANVLNVV
-962 YTRQNNLSWRVNYY
+962 YTKQNNLSWRVNYY

-997 IVFEEGSHLAPGYVT
+997 IIFEEGKHLAPGYTT
-1012 PAQVSGDTTIVNL
+1012 PAQISGDTTIVNL

-1059 DVANGLYGSPVIFE
+1059 DVADGLYGSPVIFE

-1080 GYLTTGQTN
+1080 GYLTAGQTN

-1122 VADKNLVETV
+1122 VADENLVETV
-1132 HNPTDLRPF
+1132 HNPADLRPF

-1149 SEINTHRPNGYAEV
+1149 DEMNMHRPNGYAEV
-1163 SNARNLTITADAANN
+1163 SNARNLTITADAASN

-1184 APDFDE
+1184 APDFGE
-1190 FYTTGIEP
+1190 FYATGIEP

-1286 PDNPDNPDN
+1286 PDNPDNPVTPDN
-1295 PVTPD
+1295 PD
-1300 NPDDPDDPDN
+1300 NPDDPDN
-1310 PDDPANEDPE
+1310 PNDPANEDPE
-1320 VPSDIYVPGTDTTTD
+1320 VPSDIYVPGADTTTTD

-1344 RIFSYVDPGIEV
+1344 RIFSYVDPGIDV
-1356 PAPLNVTP
+1356 PAPLNATP

-1443 VKRIAIGL
+1443 VKRIATGL
-1451 GVCAIVLYVPWAT
+1451 GVCAIVLYVLWAT

>member
-53 QHRNNLQKVIS
+53 QHRNSLQKVIS
-64 CLLVFCLAFYYV
+64 CLLVLCLAFYYV

-95 ETDSPEQ
+95 ETVSPEQ
-102 LSHFEDQNEADSSGQ
+102 LSHFEDQNETASSGQ
-117 QSHPAEDSVE
+117 QSHPDEDSAE
-127 PPAEETTDTIDAADT
+127 TPAEETTDTTDTADT

-152 GDRDLNTP
+152 GDRDLNAP

-193 VTVSNTGD
+193 VTVTNTGD

-213 GAEAGEGASS
+213 GIEADEGASS
-223 STGLNGFESA
+223 FTGLYGYEDA
-233 REGESYESF
+233 GDGEMYQTF
-242 EITDLPADFDLAVGA
+242 EIWDLPADFDLAVGE
-257 SASFTF
+257 SRSFTF
-263 THELVIQ
+263 SHTLLIQ
-270 PTDGTPVTVGFYA
+270 PTDGTPVTVDFA
-283 TVEAAGETAFGSC
+283 ASVEAAGELVFAFSRN
-296 MDEYVLPYEAY
+296 EYVLPYEAY
-307 EVSSYFDA
+307 EVSSYYDA

-324 GDEPVVVGDTLYF
+324 GDEPVAVGDTLYF
-337 TYVVTNTGNVPLR
+337 TYVVTNTGNVPLS
-350 GIWAQS
+350 GVWAQS
-356 TGIALVNPSDDWSTA
+356 TGLSLVVGDDWSTA
-371 TVLQPGESRNFTASH
+371 TVLQPGESRSFTASH

-405 TASIYVNGQSQEYT
+405 TASIYVNGKVEEGCV
-419 CEGPVVALDYL
+419 CEGPSVALDYL
-430 DVCIRLLYFEGAQV
+430 DVCIRLFYFEGTEV
-444 TEYKDRN
+444 TEYPDRN

-465 VDYIYENCT
+465 EDYIYENCT

-531 YLGSDYGTGKVGE
+531 YLGSDYGTGNVGE
-544 AIPVQLPS
+544 AIPLQLPS

-558 KADPVVTGPE
+558 KATPVVTGPE
-568 VIDADG
+568 VIGADG

-648 TADEPQNVIDVTY
+648 TADESQNVIDVTY

-746 AYTISYYKDSVAP
+746 AYTIAYYKDSVAP

-997 IVFEEGSHLAPGYVT
+997 IAFEEGKHLAPGYTT

-1059 DVANGLYGSPVIFE
+1059 DTANGLYGSPVIFE

-1104 IVYTVDSFGYSIN
+1104 VVYTVDSFGYSIN

-1122 VADKNLVETV
+1122 VADENLVETV
-1132 HNPTDLRPF
+1132 HNPADLRPF
-1141 GSTVELRV
+1141 GSTVELRA
-1149 SEINTHRPNGYAEV
+1149 SEINTHRPNGYAEA
-1163 SNARNLTITADAANN
+1163 SNARNLTITADAASN

-1184 APDFDE
+1184 APDFGE
-1190 FYTTGIEP
+1190 FYETGIEP

-1253 VVVMLTRAGIASNA
+1253 VVVMLTRAGIASNT

-1286 PDNPDNPDN
+1286 PDNPDNPDD

-1300 NPDDPDDPDN
+1300 NPDNPNDPDN
-1310 PDDPANEDPE
+1310 PDDPAADDPE

-1344 RIFSYVDPGIEV
+1344 RIFSYVDPGIDV
-1356 PAPLNVTP
+1356 PGPLNATP
-1364 IESGLDLAGAETIA
+1364 IESGLDLAGTETIA

-1443 VKRIAIGL
+1443 VKRIATGL
-1451 GVCAIVLYVPWAT
+1451 GVCAIVLYVLWAT

>member
-53 QHRNNLQKVIS
+53 QHRNSLQKVIS

-102 LSHFEDQNEADSSGQ
+102 LPHLEDQNEADSPGQ
-117 QSHPAEDSVE
+117 QSHPDEDSAE
-127 PPAEETTDTIDAADT
+127 TPAEETTDT

-152 GDRDLNTP
+152 GDRDLNAP
-160 DPDDPAA
+160 DPNDPAA

-263 THELVIQ
+263 IHELVIQ

-296 MDEYVLPYEAY
+296 MDDCVLPYEAY

-405 TASIYVNGQSQEYT
+405 TASIYVNGQSQECT

-430 DVCIRLLYFEGAQV
+430 DVCIRLLYFEGVQV
-444 TEYKDRN
+444 TEYPERN

-512 TPTEASWTVNYYLD
+512 TPTEASYTVNYYKD
-526 STEGE
+526 SVDPANS
-531 YLGSDYGTGKVGE
+531 LGSEYGTGNVGE
-544 AIPVQLPS
+544 AIPVS
-552 TAPTGY
+552 ISAAPTGY
-558 KADPVVTGPE
+558 KADPIVTGPE
-568 VIDADG
+568 VIDADS
-574 TQNVVD
+574 TQNVVN

-648 TADEPQNVIDVTY
+648 TADESQNVIDVTY

-746 AYTISYYKDSVAP
+746 AYTIAYYKD
-759 ENLLGERTGV
+759 
-769 YLWDYDRN
+769 
-777 LAVPGD
+777 
-783 TDAFLPEGYRRLVA
+783 
-797 DLRIHITADPAQNVL
+797 
-812 NVVYDRKRNDLGF
+812 
-825 TVNYYRDSVD
+825 
-835 AANLLGSDTGTGT
+835 
-848 FEDAIPYVSGK
+848 
-859 YAPEGYDAT
+859 
-868 GVTSGATT
+868 
-876 IGIDA
+876 
-881 DANVLN
+881 
-887 VVYTKGQ
+887 
-894 VGYTV
+894 
-899 NYYRDGVDD
+899 
-908 ANLLGSVTGSGMLGS
+908 
-923 DIPYE
+923 
-928 VGPFA
+928 
-933 PVGYDVANAA
+933 
-943 TSGQTLV
+943 
-950 TADAAANVLNVV
+950 
-962 YTRQNNLSWRVNYY
+962 
-976 LGSMDGAPVAS
+976 
-987 ETGYGAYGDA
+987 
-997 IVFEEGSHLAPGYVT
+997 
-1012 PAQVSGDTTIVNL
+1012 
-1025 EGESVLNVVYPL
+1025 
-1037 GSYDYTVNYYKD
+1037 
-1049 AISEDNLLGS
+1049 
-1059 DVANGLYGSPVIFE
+1059 
-1073 QGKYAPE
+1073 
-1080 GYLTTGQTN
+1080 
-1089 GALTVGYDVASNVLN
+1089 
-1104 IVYTVDSFGYSIN
+1104 
-1117 YYKGS
+1117 
-1122 VADKNLVETV
+1122 
-1132 HNPTDLRPF
+1132 
-1141 GSTVELRV
+1141 
-1149 SEINTHRPNGYAEV
+1149 
-1163 SNARNLTITADAANN
+1163 
-1178 VINVVF
+1178 
-1184 APDFDE
+1184 
-1190 FYTTGIEP
+1190 
-1198 VVTTYDGSTHYVTA
+1198 
-1212 PGVVDGDVVT
+1212 
-1222 YVCDGVYETRTVGV
+1222 
-1236 DENIGLE
+1236 
-1243 FTEVTDGDVP
+1243 
-1253 VVVMLTRAGIASNA
+1253 
-1267 VQTYVNIAP
+1267 
-1276 APVVP
+1276 
-1281 DDPDT
+1281 
-1286 PDNPDNPDN
+1286 
-1295 PVTPD
+1295 
-1300 NPDDPDDPDN
+1300 
-1310 PDDPANEDPE
+1310 
-1320 VPSDIYVPGTDTTTD
+1320 
-1335 RGPMGQIAE
+1335 
-1344 RIFSYVDPGIEV
+1344 
-1356 PAPLNVTP
+1356 
-1364 IESGLDLAGAETIA
+1364 
-1378 DDANPLAAPAAPQK
+1378 
-1392 DFNAVSYLLVVL
+1392 
-1404 ATLCLAATSILLVVG
+1404 
-1419 KHIGNRMMQ
+1419 
-1428 MSVELAITDERKRRV
+1428 
-1443 VKRIAIGL
+1443 
-1451 GVCAIVLYVPWAT
+1451 
-1464 LLLL
+1464 

>member
-95 ETDSPEQ
+95 ETDNPEQ
-102 LSHFEDQNEADSSGQ
+102 LSHLEDQNETASSGQ
-117 QSHPAEDSVE
+117 QSHPDEDSAE
-127 PPAEETTDTIDAADT
+127 TPAEETTDTTDT
-142 TDTTDTTEGE
+142 TGTADTTDTTEGE
-152 GDRDLNTP
+152 GDRDLNAP

-193 VTVSNTGD
+193 VTVTNTGD

-233 REGESYESF
+233 REGESYENF

-296 MDEYVLPYEAY
+296 MDDYVLPYEAY

-350 GIWAQS
+350 GVWAQS

-405 TASIYVNGQSQEYT
+405 TASIYVNGQSQECT

-512 TPTEASWTVNYYLD
+512 TPTEASYTVNYYKD
-526 STEGE
+526 SVDPANS
-531 YLGSDYGTGKVGE
+531 LGSEYGTGNVGE
-544 AIPVQLPS
+544 AIPVQIYA
-552 TAPTGY
+552 APTGY

-568 VIDADG
+568 VIDADS

-648 TADEPQNVIDVTY
+648 TADESQNVIDVTY

-746 AYTISYYKDSVAP
+746 AYTIAYYKDSVAP

-825 TVNYYRDSVD
+825 TVNYYRDS
-835 AANLLGSDTGTGT
+835 
-848 FEDAIPYVSGK
+848 
-859 YAPEGYDAT
+859 
-868 GVTSGATT
+868 
-876 IGIDA
+876 
-881 DANVLN
+881 
-887 VVYTKGQ
+887 
-894 VGYTV
+894 
-899 NYYRDGVDD
+899 VDD

-1049 AISEDNLLGS
+1049 AISADNLLGS
-1059 DVANGLYGSPVIFE
+1059 DVASGLYGSPVIFE

-1122 VADKNLVETV
+1122 VADENLVETV

-1141 GSTVELRV
+1141 GSTVELRA

-1286 PDNPDNPDN
+1286 PDNPDNPDD

-1300 NPDDPDDPDN
+1300 NPDNPDDPDS

-1344 RIFSYVDPGIEV
+1344 RIFSYVDPGIDV
-1356 PAPLNVTP
+1356 PAPLNATP

-1443 VKRIAIGL
+1443 VKRIATGL
-1451 GVCAIVLYVPWAT
+1451 GVCAIVLYVLWAT

>member
-102 LSHFEDQNEADSSGQ
+102 LSHLEDQNETASSGQ
-117 QSHPAEDSVE
+117 QSHPDEDSAE
-127 PPAEETTDTIDAADT
+127 TPAEETTDTTDTDDT
-142 TDTTDTTEGE
+142 TGTTEGE
-152 GDRDLNTP
+152 GDRDLNAP

-193 VTVSNTGD
+193 VTVTNTGD
-201 VALTGVTFLIPP
+201 DALTGASFLISP
-213 GAEAGEGASS
+213 GVEAGEGASS
-223 STGLNGFESA
+223 STGVNGFESA
-233 REGESYESF
+233 HDGADYANF

-296 MDEYVLPYEAY
+296 MDDYVLPYEAY

-350 GIWAQS
+350 GVWAQS

-405 TASIYVNGQSQEYT
+405 TASIYVNGQSQECT

-444 TEYKDRN
+444 TEYPERN

-488 TPEELSQMGTN
+488 APEELSQMGTN
-499 ENGEI
+499 QYGEI

-531 YLGSDYGTGKVGE
+531 YLGSEYGTGNVGE
-544 AIPVQLPS
+544 AIPVQIYA
-552 TAPTGY
+552 APTGY

-639 AGADYTVDI
+639 AGTDYTVDI
-648 TADEPQNVIDVTY
+648 TADEAQNVIDVTY

-746 AYTISYYKDSVAP
+746 AYTIAYYKDSVAP
-759 ENLLGERTGV
+759 QNLLGERTGV

-835 AANLLGSDTGTGT
+835 
-848 FEDAIPYVSGK
+848 
-859 YAPEGYDAT
+859 
-868 GVTSGATT
+868 
-876 IGIDA
+876 
-881 DANVLN
+881 
-887 VVYTKGQ
+887 
-894 VGYTV
+894 
-899 NYYRDGVDD
+899 D

-923 DIPYE
+923 DIPHE

-1104 IVYTVDSFGYSIN
+1104 VVYTVDSFGYSIN

-1122 VADKNLVETV
+1122 VADENLVETV
-1132 HNPTDLRPF
+1132 HNPADLRPF
-1141 GSTVELRV
+1141 GSTVELRA

-1184 APDFDE
+1184 APDFGE
-1190 FYTTGIEP
+1190 FYETGIEP

-1267 VQTYVNIAP
+1267 VETYVNIAP

-1281 DDPDT
+1281 DNPDT
-1286 PDNPDNPDN
+1286 PDNPDD

-1300 NPDDPDDPDN
+1300 NPDNPNDPDN
-1310 PDDPANEDPE
+1310 PDDPAIDDPE

-1344 RIFSYVDPGIEV
+1344 RIFSYVDPGIDV
-1356 PAPLNVTP
+1356 PGPLNATP
-1364 IESGLDLAGAETIA
+1364 IESGLDLAGTETIA

-1443 VKRIAIGL
+1443 VKRIATGL
-1451 GVCAIVLYVPWAT
+1451 GVCAIVLYVLWAT

>member
-1 MVRLPQTSMP
+1 MVRLPETTVP

-102 LSHFEDQNEADSSGQ
+102 LSHLEDQNETASSGQ
-117 QSHPAEDSVE
+117 QSHPDEDSAE
-127 PPAEETTDTIDAADT
+127 TPAEETTDTTDTDDT
-142 TDTTDTTEGE
+142 TGTTEGE
-152 GDRDLNTP
+152 GDRDLNAP

-193 VTVSNTGD
+193 VTVTNTGD
-201 VALTGVTFLIPP
+201 DALTGASFLISP
-213 GAEAGEGASS
+213 GVEAGEGASS
-223 STGLNGFESA
+223 STGVNGFESA
-233 REGESYESF
+233 HDGADYANF
-242 EITDLPADFDLAVGA
+242 EIADLPADFDLAVGA

-296 MDEYVLPYEAY
+296 MDDYVLPYEAY

-350 GIWAQS
+350 GVWAQS

-405 TASIYVNGQSQEYT
+405 TASIYVNGQSQECT

-444 TEYKDRN
+444 TEYPERN

-488 TPEELSQMGTN
+488 APEELSQMGTN
-499 ENGEI
+499 QYGEI

-531 YLGSDYGTGKVGE
+531 YLGSEYGTGNVGE
-544 AIPVQLPS
+544 AIPVQIYA
-552 TAPTGY
+552 APTGY

-568 VIDADG
+568 VIDADA
-574 TQNVVD
+574 TENVVD

-639 AGADYTVDI
+639 AGTDYTVDI
-648 TADEPQNVIDVTY
+648 TADEAQNVIDVTY

-746 AYTISYYKDSVAP
+746 AYTIAYYKDSVAP
-759 ENLLGERTGV
+759 QNLLGERTGV

-835 AANLLGSDTGTGT
+835 
-848 FEDAIPYVSGK
+848 
-859 YAPEGYDAT
+859 
-868 GVTSGATT
+868 
-876 IGIDA
+876 
-881 DANVLN
+881 
-887 VVYTKGQ
+887 
-894 VGYTV
+894 
-899 NYYRDGVDD
+899 D

-923 DIPYE
+923 DIPHE

-1104 IVYTVDSFGYSIN
+1104 VVYTVDSFGYSIN

-1122 VADKNLVETV
+1122 VADENLVETV
-1132 HNPTDLRPF
+1132 HNPADLRPF
-1141 GSTVELRV
+1141 GSTVELRA

-1184 APDFDE
+1184 APDFGE
-1190 FYTTGIEP
+1190 FYETGIEP

-1267 VQTYVNIAP
+1267 VETYVNIAP

-1286 PDNPDNPDN
+1286 PDNPDD
-1295 PVTPD
+1295 PVT
-1300 NPDDPDDPDN
+1300 PDDPDDPDAPDN
-1310 PDDPANEDPE
+1310 SDDPAADDPE

-1344 RIFSYVDPGIEV
+1344 RIFSYVDPGIDV
-1356 PAPLNVTP
+1356 PGPLNATP
-1364 IESGLDLAGAETIA
+1364 IESGLDLAGTETIA

-1443 VKRIAIGL
+1443 VKRIATGL
-1451 GVCAIVLYVPWAT
+1451 GVCAIVLYVLWAT

>member
-1 MVRLPQTSMP
+1 MVRLPETTVP

-90 VVATD
+90 VKTVAADETDKIIAAD

-102 LSHFEDQNEADSSGQ
+102 LSHLEDQNETASSGQ
-117 QSHPAEDSVE
+117 QSHPDEDSAE
-127 PPAEETTDTIDAADT
+127 TPAEETTDTTDTDDT
-142 TDTTDTTEGE
+142 TGTTEGE
-152 GDRDLNTP
+152 GDRDLNAP

-193 VTVSNTGD
+193 VTVTNTGD
-201 VALTGVTFLIPP
+201 DALTGASFLISP
-213 GAEAGEGASS
+213 GVEAGEGASS
-223 STGLNGFESA
+223 STGVNGFESA
-233 REGESYESF
+233 HDGADYANF

-296 MDEYVLPYEAY
+296 MDDYVLPYEAY

-350 GIWAQS
+350 GVWAQS

-405 TASIYVNGQSQEYT
+405 TASIYVNGQSQECT

-444 TEYKDRN
+444 TEYPERN

-488 TPEELSQMGTN
+488 APEELSQMGTN
-499 ENGEI
+499 QYGEI

-531 YLGSDYGTGKVGE
+531 YLGSEYGTGNVGE
-544 AIPVQLPS
+544 AIPVQIYA
-552 TAPTGY
+552 APTGY

-568 VIDADG
+568 VIDADA
-574 TQNVVD
+574 TENVVD

-639 AGADYTVDI
+639 AGTDYTVDI
-648 TADEPQNVIDVTY
+648 TADEAQNVIDVTY

-746 AYTISYYKDSVAP
+746 AYTIAYYKDSVAP
-759 ENLLGERTGV
+759 QNLLGERTGV

-835 AANLLGSDTGTGT
+835 
-848 FEDAIPYVSGK
+848 
-859 YAPEGYDAT
+859 
-868 GVTSGATT
+868 
-876 IGIDA
+876 
-881 DANVLN
+881 
-887 VVYTKGQ
+887 
-894 VGYTV
+894 
-899 NYYRDGVDD
+899 D

-923 DIPYE
+923 DIPHE

-1104 IVYTVDSFGYSIN
+1104 VVYTVDSFGYSIN

-1122 VADKNLVETV
+1122 VADENLVETV
-1132 HNPTDLRPF
+1132 HNPADLRPF
-1141 GSTVELRV
+1141 GSTVELRA

-1184 APDFDE
+1184 APDFGE
-1190 FYTTGIEP
+1190 FYATGIEP

-1267 VQTYVNIAP
+1267 VETYVNIAP

-1286 PDNPDNPDN
+1286 PDNPDNP
-1295 PVTPD
+1295 VTPD
-1300 NPDDPDDPDN
+1300 NPDDPDTPDN
-1310 PDDPANEDPE
+1310 PDDPAADDPE

-1344 RIFSYVDPGIEV
+1344 RIFSYVDPGIDV
-1356 PAPLNVTP
+1356 PGPLNATP
-1364 IESGLDLAGAETIA
+1364 IESGLDLAGTETIA

-1443 VKRIAIGL
+1443 VKRIATGL
-1451 GVCAIVLYVPWAT
+1451 GVCAIVLYVLWAT

>member
-1 MVRLPQTSMP
+1 MVRLPKTTVP

-53 QHRNNLQKVIS
+53 QHRNSLQKVIS

-82 YATTADEG
+82 YAADADET
-90 VVATD
+90 AC
-95 ETDSPEQ
+95 PEQ
-102 LSHFEDQNEADSSGQ
+102 LSHFEDQNETASSGQQSHPDENSIEDAVDDTDSSGQ
-117 QSHPAEDSVE
+117 QSHPSEAADS
-127 PPAEETTDTIDAADT
+127 ADT
-142 TDTTDTTEGE
+142 TDTTEDE

-167 NEEPD
+167 NEEPN

-193 VTVSNTGD
+193 VTVTNTGD
-201 VALTGVTFLIPP
+201 VALTGVTFLISPS
-213 GAEAGEGASS
+213 AEAGEGASS

-233 REGESYESF
+233 HEGEDYENF
-242 EITDLPADFDLAVGA
+242 EITDLPAAFDLAVGA

-263 THELVIQ
+263 THELIVQ
-270 PTDGTPVTVGFYA
+270 PADGTPVTVGFYA

-296 MDEYVLPYEAY
+296 MDNYVLPYEAY

-315 AKADGSRVS
+315 AKSDGSRVS
-324 GDEPVVVGDTLYF
+324 GDEPTVVGDTVYF

-350 GIWAQS
+350 GVWAQS
-356 TGIALVNPSDDWSTA
+356 TGIALVNASDDWSTA
-371 TVLQPGESRNFTASH
+371 TVLQPGESRSFTASH

-393 ADAQDGYARLWA
+393 ADAQEGYARLWA
-405 TASIYVNGQSQEYT
+405 TASIYVNGQAKEGCV
-419 CEGPVVALDYL
+419 CEGPSVALDYL
-430 DVCIRLLYFEGAQV
+430 DVYLRLLYFEGAQV
-444 TEYKDRN
+444 SEYPDRN

-465 VDYIYENCT
+465 EDYIYENCT

-512 TPTEASWTVNYYLD
+512 IPTTASWTVNYYLD

-531 YLGSDYGTGKVGE
+531 YLGSDYGTGNVGE
-544 AIPVQLPS
+544 AIPVQVPS

-558 KADPVVTGPE
+558 KATPVITGPE
-568 VIDADG
+568 VIGADA
-574 TQNVVD
+574 TENVVD

-596 RDYAGQES
+596 RDHAGQES

-648 TADEPQNVIDVTY
+648 TADEAQNVIDVTY

-746 AYTISYYKDSVAP
+746 AYTIAYYKDSVAP
-759 ENLLGERTGV
+759 QNLLGERTGV

-783 TDAFLPEGYRRLVA
+783 TDAFLPEGYRSVIA

-812 NVVYDRKRNDLGF
+812 NVVYDQKRNDLGY

-859 YAPEGYDAT
+859 YAPEGYDTT

-887 VVYTKGQ
+887 VVYSKGQ
-894 VGYTV
+894 IGYTV
-899 NYYRDGVDD
+899 NYYRDSVDD
-908 ANLLGSVTGSGMLGS
+908 ANLLGSVTGSGVLGS
-923 DIPYE
+923 GIPYE

-943 TSGQTLV
+943 TSGQMMV
-950 TADAAANVLNVV
+950 TADAFANVLNVV
-962 YTRQNNLSWRVNYY
+962 YTKQNNLSWRVNYY

-997 IVFEEGSHLAPGYVT
+997 IVFEEGKHLAPGYTT

-1059 DVANGLYGSPVIFE
+1059 DTANGLYGSPIIFE
-1073 QGKYAPE
+1073 QGKYAPV

-1104 IVYTVDSFGYSIN
+1104 VVYTVDSFGYSIN

-1122 VADKNLVETV
+1122 VADENLVETV
-1132 HNPTDLRPF
+1132 HNPADLRPF
-1141 GSTVELRV
+1141 GSTVELRA

-1184 APDFDE
+1184 TPDFGE
-1190 FYTTGIEP
+1190 FYATGIEP
-1198 VVTTYDGSTHYVTA
+1198 VVTTYDGSAHYVTA

-1222 YVCDGVYETRTVGV
+1222 YVYDGGYETRTVGV

-1267 VQTYVNIAP
+1267 VETYVNIAP

-1286 PDNPDNPDN
+1286 PDNPDNP
-1295 PVTPD
+1295 VTPD
-1300 NPDDPDDPDN
+1300 NPDNPNDPDN
-1310 PDDPANEDPE
+1310 PDDPAADDPE

-1344 RIFSYVDPGIEV
+1344 RIFSYVDPGIDV
-1356 PAPLNVTP
+1356 PGPLNATP
-1364 IESGLDLAGAETIA
+1364 IESGLDLAGTETIA

-1428 MSVELAITDERKRRV
+1428 ISVELAITDERKRRV
-1443 VKRIAIGL
+1443 VKRIATGL
-1451 GVCAIVLYVPWAT
+1451 GVCAIVLYVLWAT

>member
-1 MVRLPQTSMP
+1 MVRLPETTVP

-24 TAIQGLWYQL
+24 TAIQSLWYQL

-102 LSHFEDQNEADSSGQ
+102 LSHLEDQNETASSGQ
-117 QSHPAEDSVE
+117 QSHPDEDSAE
-127 PPAEETTDTIDAADT
+127 TPAEETTDTTDTDDT
-142 TDTTDTTEGE
+142 TGTTEGE
-152 GDRDLNTP
+152 GDRDLNAP

-193 VTVSNTGD
+193 VTVTNTGD
-201 VALTGVTFLIPP
+201 DALTGASFLISP
-213 GAEAGEGASS
+213 GVEAGEGASS
-223 STGLNGFESA
+223 STGVNGFESA
-233 REGESYESF
+233 HDGADYANF

-296 MDEYVLPYEAY
+296 MDDYVLPYEAY

-350 GIWAQS
+350 GVWAQS

-405 TASIYVNGQSQEYT
+405 TASIYVNGQSQECT

-444 TEYKDRN
+444 TEYPERN

-488 TPEELSQMGTN
+488 APEELSQMGTN
-499 ENGEI
+499 QYGEI

-531 YLGSDYGTGKVGE
+531 YLGSEYGTGNVGE
-544 AIPVQLPS
+544 AIPVQIYA
-552 TAPTGY
+552 APTGY

-648 TADEPQNVIDVTY
+648 TADESQNVIDVTY
-661 EPDTFTYTIR
+661 DPDTFTYTIR

-746 AYTISYYKDSVAP
+746 AYTIAYYKDSVAP

-835 AANLLGSDTGTGT
+835 
-848 FEDAIPYVSGK
+848 
-859 YAPEGYDAT
+859 
-868 GVTSGATT
+868 
-876 IGIDA
+876 
-881 DANVLN
+881 
-887 VVYTKGQ
+887 
-894 VGYTV
+894 
-899 NYYRDGVDD
+899 D

-923 DIPYE
+923 DIPHE

-962 YTRQNNLSWRVNYY
+962 CTRQNNLSWRVNYY

-1104 IVYTVDSFGYSIN
+1104 VVYTVDSFGYSIN

-1122 VADKNLVETV
+1122 VADENLVETV
-1132 HNPTDLRPF
+1132 HNPADLRPF
-1141 GSTVELRV
+1141 GSTVELRA
-1149 SEINTHRPNGYAEV
+1149 SEINTHRPNGYAEA
-1163 SNARNLTITADAANN
+1163 SNARNLTITADAASN

-1184 APDFDE
+1184 APDFGE

-1267 VQTYVNIAP
+1267 VETYVNIAP

-1286 PDNPDNPDN
+1286 PDNPDNP
-1295 PVTPD
+1295 VTPD
-1300 NPDDPDDPDN
+1300 NPDDPEAPDN
-1310 PDDPANEDPE
+1310 PDDPAADDPE

-1344 RIFSYVDPGIEV
+1344 RIFSYVDPGIDV
-1356 PAPLNVTP
+1356 PGPLNATP
-1364 IESGLDLAGAETIA
+1364 IESGLDLAGTETIA

-1443 VKRIAIGL
+1443 VKRIATGL
-1451 GVCAIVLYVPWAT
+1451 GVCAIMLYVLWAT

>member
-1 MVRLPQTSMP
+1 MVRLPETTVP

-53 QHRNNLQKVIS
+53 QHRNSLQKVIS

-76 GVPTTA
+76 GVPTSA

-90 VVATD
+90 VETVAADETDKIIAAD

-102 LSHFEDQNEADSSGQ
+102 LSHFEDQNETASSGQ
-117 QSHPAEDSVE
+117 QSHPSEAADS
-127 PPAEETTDTIDAADT
+127 ADT
-142 TDTTDTTEGE
+142 TDTTEDE

-167 NEEPD
+167 NEEPN
-172 PQHAVSVSSAFDV
+172 PQHAVNVSSAFDV

-193 VTVSNTGD
+193 VTVTNTGD
-201 VALTGVTFLIPP
+201 VDLTGVSFHTTP
-213 GAEAGEGASS
+213 GSEVDAGTVS

-233 REGESYESF
+233 HDGESYQTF

-263 THELVIQ
+263 THELIIQ

-296 MDEYVLPYEAY
+296 MDDYVLPYEAY

-350 GIWAQS
+350 GVWAQS
-356 TGIALVNPSDDWSTA
+356 TGIALVNASDDWSTA
-371 TVLQPGESRNFTASH
+371 TVLQPGESRSFTASH

-405 TASIYVNGQSQEYT
+405 TASIYVNGQAKEGCV
-419 CEGPVVALDYL
+419 CEGPSVALDYL
-430 DVCIRLLYFEGAQV
+430 DVYLRLLYFEGTQV
-444 TEYKDRN
+444 SEYPDRN

-465 VDYIYENCT
+465 EDYIYENCT

-482 TSFDPI
+482 ASFDPI
-488 TPEELSQMGTN
+488 TSEELSQMGTN

-512 TPTEASWTVNYYLD
+512 IPTTASWTVNYYLD

-531 YLGSDYGTGKVGE
+531 YLGSDYGTGNVGE
-544 AIPVQLPS
+544 AIPVQVPS

-558 KADPVVTGPE
+558 KATPVITGPE
-568 VIDADG
+568 VIGADA

-596 RDYAGQES
+596 RDHAGQES

-648 TADEPQNVIDVTY
+648 TADEAQNVIDVTY

-746 AYTISYYKDSVAP
+746 AYTIAYYKDSVAP
-759 ENLLGERTGV
+759 QNLLGERTGV

-783 TDAFLPEGYRRLVA
+783 TDAFLPEGYRSVIA

-812 NVVYDRKRNDLGF
+812 NVVYDQKRNDLGY

-859 YAPEGYDAT
+859 YAPEGYDTT

-887 VVYTKGQ
+887 VVYSKGQ
-894 VGYTV
+894 IGYTV
-899 NYYRDGVDD
+899 NYYRDSVDD
-908 ANLLGSVTGSGMLGS
+908 ANLLGSVTGSGVLGS

-933 PVGYDVANAA
+933 PVGYDVANTA
-943 TSGQTLV
+943 TSGQMMV
-950 TADAAANVLNVV
+950 TADAFANVLNVV
-962 YTRQNNLSWRVNYY
+962 YTKQNNLSWRVNYY

-997 IVFEEGSHLAPGYVT
+997 IVFEEGKHLAPGYT
-1012 PAQVSGDTTIVNL
+1012 IPAQVSGDTTIVNL

-1049 AISEDNLLGS
+1049 AVSEDNLLGS
-1059 DVANGLYGSPVIFE
+1059 DTANGLYGSPVIFE

-1122 VADKNLVETV
+1122 VADENLVETV
-1132 HNPTDLRPF
+1132 HNPADLRPF
-1141 GSTVELRV
+1141 GSTVELRA

-1184 APDFDE
+1184 APDFGE
-1190 FYTTGIEP
+1190 FYETGIEP

-1267 VQTYVNIAP
+1267 VETYVNIAP

-1286 PDNPDNPDN
+1286 PDNPDD
-1295 PVTPD
+1295 PVT
-1300 NPDDPDDPDN
+1300 PDDPDDPDAPDN
-1310 PDDPANEDPE
+1310 SDDPAADDPE

-1344 RIFSYVDPGIEV
+1344 RIFSYVDPGIDV
-1356 PAPLNVTP
+1356 PGPLNATP

-1428 MSVELAITDERKRRV
+1428 MSVELAITDERKRQV
-1443 VKRIAIGL
+1443 VKRVATGL
-1451 GVCAIVLYVPWAT
+1451 GVCAIVLYVLWAT

>member
-1 MVRLPQTSMP
+1 MP
-11 LPCQIPVIVAKLM
+11 FACQITVIAAKML
-24 TAIQGLWYQL
+24 TAIQSAWYQL
-34 PVPDKGIFRGV
+34 PVPEKGIFRGV
-45 STRMNARV
+45 STGMSTRTKHMKS
-53 QHRNNLQKVIS
+53 LQKVIS
-64 CLLVFCLAFYYV
+64 CLLVFSLAFYYV
-76 GVPTTA
+76 GTPVAA
-82 YATTADEG
+82 YATTADET
-90 VVATD
+90 VETVAADETDKAIAAD

-102 LSHFEDQNEADSSGQ
+102 LSHFEDQNETDSSGQ
-117 QSHPAEDSVE
+117 QSHP
-127 PPAEETTDTIDAADT
+127 DT
-142 TDTTDTTEGE
+142 TDITDTTEDE
-152 GDRDLNTP
+152 GDRDLNEP

-167 NEEPD
+167 NEEPEVVE
-172 PQHAVSVSSAFDV
+172 PQYSVSASSSFDV
-185 DSRTITYT
+185 DARTIHYT
-193 VTVSNTGD
+193 VSVTNTGASAIESLSFTNYD
-201 VALTGVTFLIPP
+201 SVEDP
-213 GAEAGEGASS
+213 GADGMGPSLVENAGDDSV
-223 STGLNGFESA
+223 
-233 REGESYESF
+233 SYEF
-242 EITDLPADFDLAVGA
+242 DNLPADFSLAVGEMRT
-257 SASFTF
+257 FDF
-263 THELVIQ
+263 THELILKPVAGVGINVAFTVFVYSGSHVVDANCE
-270 PTDGTPVTVGFYA
+270 TDCVFPYSDFTITGTSVA
-283 TVEAAGETAFGSC
+283 R
-296 MDEYVLPYEAY
+296 
-307 EVSSYFDA
+307 DA
-315 AKADGSRVS
+315 RGYLLAQ
-324 GDEPVVVGDTLYF
+324 DEPATIGDTLYF
-337 TYVVTNTGNVPLR
+337 TYTVTNTGTLPLNDISVYIR
-350 GIWAQS
+350 
-356 TGIALVNPSDDWSTA
+356 SDMD
-371 TVLQPGESRNFTASH
+371 
-386 LVTDADT
+386 
-393 ADAQDGYARLWA
+393 
-405 TASIYVNGQSQEYT
+405 
-419 CEGPVVALDYL
+419 
-430 DVCIRLLYFEGAQV
+430 FEGAPETLDAMEPGDSREFTITRTV
-444 TEYKDRN
+444 TEDDFAYATEEEPYPVTSANAVIIADGVQHYHELYSPRLVQEYYSYTIDFAELPFGGNDIWHPSWQIAQRN
-451 LHMRAFVDDDFYWP
+451 LGSELYLP
-465 VDYIYENCT
+465 LETIYDRCPEGYEINVYVMDADENV
-474 DGFEIYRP
+474 Y
-482 TSFDPI
+482 SV
-488 TPEELSQMGTN
+488 ELQDT
-499 ENGEI
+499 EPL
-504 VLPVAYLR
+504 VLPSLQSHILVRYEQI
-512 TPTEASWTVNYYLD
+512 PTTASWTVNYYLD

-531 YLGSDYGTGKVGE
+531 YLGSDYGTGNVGE
-544 AIPVQLPS
+544 AIPVQVPS

-558 KADPVVTGPE
+558 KATPVITGPE
-568 VIDADG
+568 VIGADA
-574 TQNVVD
+574 TENVVD

-596 RDYAGQES
+596 RDHAGQES

-648 TADEPQNVIDVTY
+648 TADEAQNVIDVTY

-739 VYERASY
+739 VYEGASY
-746 AYTISYYKDSVAP
+746 AYTIAYYKDSVAP

-848 FEDAIPYVSGK
+848 FEDVIPYVSGK

-868 GVTSGATT
+868 GTTSGATT

-899 NYYRDGVDD
+899 NYYRDSVDD

-923 DIPYE
+923 DIPHE

-1104 IVYTVDSFGYSIN
+1104 VVYTVDSFGYSIN

-1122 VADKNLVETV
+1122 VADENLVETV
-1132 HNPTDLRPF
+1132 HNSADLRPF
-1141 GSTVELRV
+1141 GSTVELRA
-1149 SEINTHRPNGYAEV
+1149 SEINTHRPNGYAEA
-1163 SNARNLTITADAANN
+1163 SNARNLTITADAASN

-1184 APDFDE
+1184 APDFGE
-1190 FYTTGIEP
+1190 FYATGIEP

-1267 VQTYVNIAP
+1267 VETYVNIAP

-1286 PDNPDNPDN
+1286 PDNPDNP
-1295 PVTPD
+1295 VTPD
-1300 NPDDPDDPDN
+1300 NPDNPDNPNDPDS
-1310 PDDPANEDPE
+1310 PDDPAADDPE

-1344 RIFSYVDPGIEV
+1344 RIFSYVDPGIDV
-1356 PAPLNVTP
+1356 PGPLNATP
-1364 IESGLDLAGAETIA
+1364 IESGLGLAGTETIA

-1443 VKRIAIGL
+1443 VKRIATGL
-1451 GVCAIVLYVPWAT
+1451 GVCAIVLYVLWAT

>member
-102 LSHFEDQNEADSSGQ
+102 LSHLEDQNETASSGQ
-117 QSHPAEDSVE
+117 QSHPDEDSAE
-127 PPAEETTDTIDAADT
+127 IPAEETTDTTDTDDT
-142 TDTTDTTEGE
+142 TGTTEGE
-152 GDRDLNTP
+152 GDRDLNAP

-193 VTVSNTGD
+193 VTVTNTGD
-201 VALTGVTFLIPP
+201 DALTGASFLISP
-213 GAEAGEGASS
+213 GVEAGEGASS
-223 STGLNGFESA
+223 STGVNGFESA
-233 REGESYESF
+233 HDGADYANF

-296 MDEYVLPYEAY
+296 MDDYVLPYEVY

-350 GIWAQS
+350 GVWAQS

-405 TASIYVNGQSQEYT
+405 TASIYVNGQSQECT

-444 TEYKDRN
+444 TEYPERN

-488 TPEELSQMGTN
+488 APEELSQMGTN
-499 ENGEI
+499 QYGEI

-531 YLGSDYGTGKVGE
+531 YLGSEYGTGNVGE
-544 AIPVQLPS
+544 AIPVQIYA
-552 TAPTGY
+552 APTGY

-639 AGADYTVDI
+639 AGTDYTVDI
-648 TADEPQNVIDVTY
+648 TADEAQNVIDVTY

-746 AYTISYYKDSVAP
+746 AYTIAYYKDSVAP
-759 ENLLGERTGV
+759 QNLLGERTGV

-835 AANLLGSDTGTGT
+835 
-848 FEDAIPYVSGK
+848 
-859 YAPEGYDAT
+859 
-868 GVTSGATT
+868 
-876 IGIDA
+876 
-881 DANVLN
+881 
-887 VVYTKGQ
+887 
-894 VGYTV
+894 
-899 NYYRDGVDD
+899 D

-923 DIPYE
+923 DIPHE

-1104 IVYTVDSFGYSIN
+1104 VVYTVDSFGYSIN

-1122 VADKNLVETV
+1122 VADENLVETV
-1132 HNPTDLRPF
+1132 HNPADLRPF
-1141 GSTVELRV
+1141 GSTVELRA

-1184 APDFDE
+1184 APDFGE
-1190 FYTTGIEP
+1190 FYETGIEP

-1267 VQTYVNIAP
+1267 VETYVNIAP

-1281 DDPDT
+1281 DNPDT
-1286 PDNPDNPDN
+1286 PDNPDD

-1300 NPDDPDDPDN
+1300 NPDNPNDPDN
-1310 PDDPANEDPE
+1310 PDDPAIDDPE

-1344 RIFSYVDPGIEV
+1344 RIFSYVDPGIDV
-1356 PAPLNVTP
+1356 PGPLNATP
-1364 IESGLDLAGAETIA
+1364 IESGLDLAGTETIA

-1443 VKRIAIGL
+1443 VKRIATGL
-1451 GVCAIVLYVPWAT
+1451 GVCAIVLYVLWAT

>member
-1 MVRLPQTSMP
+1 MP
-11 LPCQIPVIVAKLM
+11 FACQITVIAAKML
-24 TAIQGLWYQL
+24 TAIQSAWYQL
-34 PVPDKGIFRGV
+34 PVPEKGIFRGV

-53 QHRNNLQKVIS
+53 QHRNSLQKVIS

-82 YATTADEG
+82 YAADADETVETVAMDETDKAVAADETDSPEQG
-90 VVATD
+90 VVDEITDTD
-95 ETDSPEQ
+95 ETGSPEQ
-102 LSHFEDQNEADSSGQ
+102 LSHFEDQNETASSGEL
-117 QSHPAEDSVE
+117 SHPANDS
-127 PPAEETTDTIDAADT
+127 D
-142 TDTTDTTEGE
+142 
-152 GDRDLNTP
+152 TP
-160 DPDDPAA
+160 DLDDPIAGP
-167 NEEPD
+167 EEPE
-172 PQHAVSVSSAFDV
+172 PQYSVSASSSFDV
-185 DSRTITYT
+185 DARTIHYT
-193 VTVSNTGD
+193 VSVSNTGASAIESLSFINYD
-201 VALTGVTFLIPP
+201 SVEDP
-213 GAEAGEGASS
+213 GAGGMGPSLVENAGDDSV
-223 STGLNGFESA
+223 
-233 REGESYESF
+233 SYEF
-242 EITDLPADFDLAVGA
+242 DNLPADFSLAVGETR
-257 SASFTF
+257 TF
-263 THELVIQ
+263 DFAHELILK
-270 PTDGTPVTVGFYA
+270 P
-283 TVEAAGETAFGSC
+283 AAGVGINVAFTVFVYSGSHVVDANCETDCVF
-296 MDEYVLPYEAY
+296 PYSDFTITGTSVAR
-307 EVSSYFDA
+307 DA
-315 AKADGSRVS
+315 RGYLLAQ
-324 GDEPVVVGDTLYF
+324 DEPATIGDTLYF
-337 TYVVTNTGNVPLR
+337 TYTVTNTGTLPLDDISVYIR
-350 GIWAQS
+350 
-356 TGIALVNPSDDWSTA
+356 SDMD
-371 TVLQPGESRNFTASH
+371 
-386 LVTDADT
+386 
-393 ADAQDGYARLWA
+393 
-405 TASIYVNGQSQEYT
+405 
-419 CEGPVVALDYL
+419 
-430 DVCIRLLYFEGAQV
+430 FEGAPETLDALEPGTSQEFTITRTV
-444 TEYKDRN
+444 TEDDFAYATEEEPYPVTSAYAVITVDGVQHYHELLSPRLVKECHTYTIDFVVRDVAGNRVWHPTWQIVQRN
-451 LHMRAFVDDDFYWP
+451 LGSEMYLPLEIINERCPEGHETSMYLDLGDTVVPIELQDQEP
-465 VDYIYENCT
+465 VELPGLESNFLVIY
-474 DGFEIYRP
+474 DEIS
-482 TSFDPI
+482 T
-488 TPEELSQMGTN
+488 T
-499 ENGEI
+499 
-504 VLPVAYLR
+504 
-512 TPTEASWTVNYYLD
+512 ASWTVNYYKD
-526 STEGE
+526 SVDDANL
-531 YLGSDYGTGKVGE
+531 LGHDYGTGDVGS
-544 AIPVQLPS
+544 AIPVNLP
-552 TAPTGY
+552 TTPTGY
-558 KADPVVTGPE
+558 KATPVITGPE
-568 VIDADG
+568 VIGADA
-574 TQNVVD
+574 TENVVD

-609 TGPAATYGS
+609 IGPAATYGS
-618 TVTVPVE
+618 TVTLSAE

-639 AGADYTVDI
+639 AGEDYTVDI
-648 TADEPQNVIDVTY
+648 TADESQNVIDVTY

-746 AYTISYYKDSVAP
+746 AYTIAYYKDSVAP
-759 ENLLGERTGV
+759 QNLLGERTGV

-783 TDAFLPEGYRRLVA
+783 TDAFLPEGYRSVIA

-812 NVVYDRKRNDLGF
+812 NVVYDQKRNDLGY
-825 TVNYYRDSVD
+825 TVNYYKDSVD

-859 YAPEGYDAT
+859 YAPEGYDTT

-887 VVYTKGQ
+887 VVYSKGQ
-894 VGYTV
+894 IGYTV
-899 NYYRDGVDD
+899 NYYKDSVDD
-908 ANLLGSVTGSGMLGS
+908 VNLLGSMTGSGVLGS

-950 TADAAANVLNVV
+950 TADASANVLNVV
-962 YTRQNNLSWRVNYY
+962 YTKQNNLSWRVNYY

-997 IVFEEGSHLAPGYVT
+997 IAFEEGKHLASGYTT
-1012 PAQVSGDTTIVNL
+1012 PAQISGDTTIVNL

-1104 IVYTVDSFGYSIN
+1104 VVYTVDSFGYSIN

-1122 VADKNLVETV
+1122 ISEENLVETV
-1132 HNPTDLRPF
+1132 HNPADLRPF
-1141 GSTVELRV
+1141 GSTVELRA

-1163 SNARNLTITADAANN
+1163 SNARNLNITADAANN

-1184 APDFDE
+1184 APDFGE
-1190 FYTTGIEP
+1190 FYETGIEP
-1198 VVTTYDGSTHYVTA
+1198 VVTTYDGSAHYVTA

-1222 YVCDGVYETRTVGV
+1222 YVYDGGYETRTVGV

-1267 VQTYVNIAP
+1267 VETYVNIAP

-1286 PDNPDNPDN
+1286 PDNPDNP
-1295 PVTPD
+1295 VTPD
-1300 NPDDPDDPDN
+1300 NPDDSEAPDN
-1310 PDDPANEDPE
+1310 PDDPAADDPE

-1344 RIFSYVDPGIEV
+1344 RIFSYVDPGIDV
-1356 PAPLNVTP
+1356 PGPLNATP
-1364 IESGLDLAGAETIA
+1364 IESGLDLTGTETIA

-1392 DFNAVSYLLVVL
+1392 DFNALSYLLVVL
-1404 ATLCLAATSILLVVG
+1404 ATLCLTATSILLVVG

-1428 MSVELAITDERKRRV
+1428 MSVELAITDERKRQV
-1443 VKRIAIGL
+1443 VKRIATGL
-1451 GVCAIVLYVPWAT
+1451 GVCAIVLYVLWAT